1 MERIETQIQGI
12 ISDIL
17 EDYRQD
23 RPIDRQDRFNQPDKD
38 IIIDI
43 LEKLLKIVFPGH
55 LKDRTYRVYSN
66 DHQLSLLIED
76 VAFNLNRQIEIALK
90 YDTEAGGVSEEKL
103 AEMAQ
108 EKTLTF
114 LRRLPEVRA
123 YLDTDL
129 QAALDGDPAATCYD
143 EIIFAYPGLYAI
155 SVSRLAHELFL
166 LGVPIV
172 PRIMTEHAHSR
183 TGIDIHP
190 GATIGR
196 YFFIDHGTGIVI
208 GETTVIG
215 EHVKIYQGVTLGA
228 LSTRGGQS
236 LRGVKRHPNIED
248 NVTIYSGASILG
260 GETTI
265 GRGAVIGGNAFITK
279 SVGANT
285 SVSVKNQE
293 LVFNQKDG
301 RVETVDLDQSDD
313 IVNIGAYI

>member
-90 YDTEAGGVSEEKL
+90 YDTEAGSVSEEKL
-103 AEMAQ
+103 SEMAQ